1 MNMFQRRFV
10 IKVYYEG
17 RHEPQ
22 LEFYVNAQ
30 YVHIQG
36 HNVKIDGVT
45 LEFSHNHYIAVE
57 MV

>member
-1 MNMFQRRFV
+1 MFQRRFV